1 MSANSGPARRIG
13 WGVTALAAISTT
25 VAIAAPQASAGVGA
39 LVAPTEPVVAGT
51 THRVD
56 MWIDGD
62 SDAAFIGEKYIVTD
76 NGKCIYSVTVSWGF
90 GSTALAFNPISIS
103 WTPTTA
109 GSHTVTAKSY
119 GTYGVRSDSFTVN
132 VAEAPAG
139 STPKPATTI
148 GCDGSGSFGGSS
160 GSGSSGS

>member
-1 MSANSGPARRIG
+1 MSTRSGPARRIG
-13 WGVTALAAISTT
+13 WGVTALAAISAT
-25 VAIAAPQASAGVGA
+25 VAIVAPQASAGVGA
-39 LVAPTEPVVAGT
+39 LVAPDEPVVAGT
-51 THRVD
+51 TYRVD
-56 MWIDGD
+56 MWLESD
-62 SDAAFIGEKYIVTD
+62 SDAAFIGEKYVVTD

-90 GSTALAFNPISIS
+90 GSTMLQSPARFR

-139 STPKPATTI
+139 STPEPATTT

-160 GSGSSGS
+160 GSGSAGS

>member
-13 WGVTALAAISTT
+13 WGVTALAAISAT
-25 VAIAAPQASAGVGA
+25 VAIAAPQASAGVGV
-39 LVAPTEPVVAGT
+39 LVAPDEPVVAGT
-51 THRVD
+51 TYRVD
-56 MWIDGD
+56 MGLDSD
-62 SDAAFIGEKYIVTD
+62 SDAAFIGEKYVVTD
-76 NGKCIYSVTVSWGF
+76 NGKCIYSNTVSAGF
-90 GSTALAFNPISIS
+90 GSTMLQSPVRIR